1 MLGSVDIQSRGM
13 LNSKPHSWSSGDLC
27 GTFAF
32 AGRCGHQKAKREKMR
47 KVFILIFFSLMAVS
61 LGCGA
66 TAVTP
71 TEPAMP
77 VVNDLPVPGGLR
89 VFKIEVLGPDRERAT
104 WLSVKGATH
113 YHVTRD
119 RGQTYKRVEAP
130 ATVYEYVDTAG
141 SLGETFSSYQ
151 VRACNET
158 GCSPFGESV
167 AERRG
172 RDNDWRSFEPE
183 MLGDCSEGME
193 LYQGEGCQVDDSH
206 LVYIEPAGPLGGDL
220 YDACLTDW
228 RTLEC
233 SGDQLVLSE
242 DLCVLNWYFASP
254 PENVWR
260 VRSYGD
266 QPWC

>member
-1 MLGSVDIQSRGM
+1 M
-13 LNSKPHSWSSGDLC
+13 LNSKPRRWSSGDLC

-32 AGRCGHQKAKREKMR
+32 AGRCGHQKATGEMMR
-47 KVFILIFFSLMAVS
+47 KAFLLIFFSLMAVS
-61 LGCGA
+61 PGCGA

-71 TEPAMP
+71 TEPAEPAVP

-104 WLSVKGATH
+104 WLSVKRATH

-167 AERRG
+167 AERPLIG
-172 RDNDWRSFEPE
+172 NPWWSYEPE
-183 MLGDCSEGME
+183 MLGDCSVGME

-206 LVYIEPAGPLGGDL
+206 LVYIEPTGGLGEF

-228 RTLEC
+228 RTREC
-233 SGDQLVLSE
+233 DGAQLILSE
-242 DLCVLNWYFASP
+242 DLCVSNWYFASP

-260 VRSYGD
+260 IRSYGD